1 MRLTWPAKS
10 GDWRLSL
17 IVSMG
22 FRASAPSRLPCLI
35 ERRQEVRELFDLL
48 RRQFA
53 EGGHDARA
61 DFDRANDRSP
71 RDPGSDVGQ
80 FGAGAV
86 VAVLAELVAGEA
98 ARAGDDLLAR
108 LVLLGYRHVDLGRR
122 AAGGA
127 EVGEVAHRDDRDD
140 AGGGGDRPAI
150 RPALGTAVVERQ
162 QQQQDHADG
171 GDADRRDRDQLR
183 RLDHAQEL
191 EEEEEVPLGARHV
204 GGGGR
209 IGLRPLLGAED
220 QRHRDDHGD
229 DDQRHN
235 RIFHHRI
242 GEERLPLLL
251 QKLVLLQVA
260 LLVLRFHVVAPLL
273 PSPETGA
280 PSTRLPLTR
289 PLPLP
294 LAPASSWASGEAP
307 LGRSAFIHGGA
318 VVPSLTTRYMW
329 APIRAMSAP
338 GTSSMWIA

>member
-22 FRASAPSRLPCLI
+22 FRAPLPLP
-35 ERRQEVRELFDLL
+35 RRPVLVQRGQEVGELFDLL
-48 RRQFA
+48 RRQFP

-61 DFDRANDRSP
+61 DFDRADDRSP
-71 RDPGSDVGQ
+71 RDPGGDVGQ
-80 FGAGAV
+80 FGTWAV

-98 ARAGDDLLAR
+98 AGSGDDLLAF
-108 LVLLGYRHVDLGRR
+108 LVLGRHLHVDLGRR

-127 EVGEVAHRDDRDD
+127 EVGQVAHRDDRQA
-140 AGGGGDRPAI
+140 AGGGGDRAPVG
-150 RPALGTAVVERQ
+150 PALRAAVVERQ
-162 QQQQDHADG
+162 QQEQDHADG
-171 GDADRRDRDQLR
+171 RDADRRNRDQLR
-183 RLDHAQEL
+183 RLDHAQDL
-191 EEEEEVPLGARHV
+191 EEEVEVPLGARHV

-209 IGLRPLLGAED
+209 IGLRALLGAED

-229 DDQRHN
+229 DDQRHH
-235 RIFHHRI
+235 RVFHHRV

-251 QKLVLLQVA
+251 QKLVLLEVF
-260 LLVLRFHVVAPLL
+260 LLVLRLHADDAPLP

-289 PLPLP
+289 PLPL
-294 LAPASSWASGEAP
+294 APASSWASGEAP
-307 LGRSAFIHGGA
+307 FGRSALIHGGA

-338 GTSSMWIA
+338 GTNSMWMA